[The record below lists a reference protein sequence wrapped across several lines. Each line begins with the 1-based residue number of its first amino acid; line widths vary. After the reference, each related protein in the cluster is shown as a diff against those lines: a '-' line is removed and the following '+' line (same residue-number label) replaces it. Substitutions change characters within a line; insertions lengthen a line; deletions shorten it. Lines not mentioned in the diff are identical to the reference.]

1 MDSQSKL
8 PAHNF
13 ATLSVVMNDD
23 GIRKVVTPLVDQ
35 HNILSDKA
43 SQNLKPSKAANY
55 AIKNKAVNV
64 YNTIQ
69 TS

>member
-1 MDSQSKL
+1 
-8 PAHNF
+8 
-13 ATLSVVMNDD
+13 MNDD

-35 HNILSDKA
+35 NNIKSDRI
-43 SQNLKPSKAANY
+43 SQNLKPSKPVNY
-55 AIKNKAVNV
+55 AIKNKAANV